1 MINIKD
7 EEEQQEKPEQ
17 IEDDPDENQGIL
29 VQSFFCIRDPETGE
43 ILRQGRA

>member
-7 EEEQQEKPEQ
+7 DDEKKEESQPLEEE
-17 IEDDPDENQGIL
+17 PDENQGIL
-29 VQSFFCIRDPETGE
+29 VQSFFSIRDPETGE